1 LPQIKIVSQHKLE
14 ARKGDDFLRKIAR
27 FVAAAV
33 DCCMA
38 AVLIL
43 TIYIQGQ
50 LPNQYSVV
58 AGEEITFT
66 SAYPIE
72 MVHASDT
79 TDAQVYS
86 NVGNS
91 YKMDLKLL
99 GVIPV
104 KTVEIN
110 VVDRKIVTVSG
121 APFGIKMF
129 TDGLMVVGMSDVPTS
144 DGRSNPAKEAG
155 LQVGDILE
163 TFNGVKLNT
172 NEQLAELMA
181 ENGGNAIQ
189 VEVKRDQSTFSAEIK
204 PVRSTGDNQYR
215 LGVWVRDSSAGIG
228 TMTYYDQNSGLFTGL
243 GHAVCDV
250 DTGDIMPLSNGEVVP
265 AQITGCKKGE
275 AGDPGELKGK
285 FTEEAPL
292 GTLAANTSTGVYGL
306 LYSRNLYLGE
316 QVPLA
321 MKHEVKTGKAYIY
334 TTLEGNTPGKYEI
347 EIEKVVMNEGETGQN
362 MVIHVTDPVLLE
374 KTGGIVQGMSGSPI
388 IQNGMLVGSVTHV
401 FVKDPTRGFGIFAEN
416 IQDSAKNVLFSI
428 KQAS

>member
-1 LPQIKIVSQHKLE
+1 MRKL
-14 ARKGDDFLRKIAR
+14 ARCIAA
-27 FVAAAV
+27 VV

-38 AVLIL
+38 AVLLL

-58 AGEEITFT
+58 AGEEISFT

-72 MVHASDT
+72 MVHTSDT

-86 NVGNS
+86 SVGNS
-91 YKMDLKLL
+91 YQMDLKLL
-99 GVIPV
+99 GLIPV
-104 KTVEIN
+104 KTVEVN
-110 VVDRKIVTVSG
+110 VVDRKMVTVSG

-129 TDGLMVVGMSDVPTS
+129 TDGLMVVGMSDIPTQE
-144 DGRSNPAKEAG
+144 GRANPAKSAG
-155 LQVGDILE
+155 IQVGDILE
-163 TFNGVKLNT
+163 TFNGVKLAT

-181 ENGGNAIQ
+181 ENGGNPIRVQ
-189 VEVKRDQSTFSAEIK
+189 VKRDQSAFDTEIR
-204 PVRSTGDNQYR
+204 PVRSTGDDQYR

-275 AGDPGELKGK
+275 AGNPGELKGK
-285 FTEEAPL
+285 FTEDASL
-292 GTLAANTSTGVYGL
+292 GTLAANTSSGVYGL

-316 QVPLA
+316 QVPVA

-334 TTLEGNTPGKYEI
+334 TTLEGTVPQKYEI
-347 EIEKVVMNEGETGQN
+347 EIEKLVMNEGEAGQN

-388 IQNGMLVGSVTHV
+388 IQDGMLVGSVTHV

-416 IQDSAKNVLFSI
+416 ILNNAKNVLFSI
-428 KQAS
+428 KKAS